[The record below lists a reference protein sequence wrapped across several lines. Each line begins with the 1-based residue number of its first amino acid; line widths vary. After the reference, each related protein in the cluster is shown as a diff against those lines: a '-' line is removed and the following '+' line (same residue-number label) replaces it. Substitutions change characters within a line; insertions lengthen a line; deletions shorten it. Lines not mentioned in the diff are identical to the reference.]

1 MLYPLSYEGVVICE
15 SLFSHNI
22 RLILGLKNYLI
33 ITHSKNLTIMLTK
46 IIFYSAILLIAFFGY
61 RILSAAPNTPKIGTR
76 APDFNLP
83 DATGVIV
90 SLTHLQGSWVVLY
103 FYPKDDTP
111 GCTKEACSFR
121 DDMHKLEKLNAKVIG
136 VSVDDGKSHADFAK
150 KYSLPFPLLT
160 DTDGLVAN
168 KYGALTNLGVTKI
181 AKRYTFLID
190 PDGVLRKTY
199 LSVDTSKHSQQIID
213 DLIALTETKTS

>member
-1 MLYPLSYEGVVICE
+1 MFVHTKVK
-15 SLFSHNI
+15 F
-22 RLILGLKNYLI
+22 ILN
-33 ITHSKNLTIMLTK
+33 IMLMK
-46 IIFYSAILLIAFFGY
+46 IIFLCVILLIAFLGY
-61 RILSAAPNTPKIGTR
+61 RSYSMAGNIPKTESK

-83 DATGVIV
+83 DAKGSMI
-90 SLTHLQGSWVVLY
+90 SLASLQGNWVVLY

-121 DDMHKLEKLNAKVIG
+121 DDLHKLEKLNAKVIG
-136 VSVDDGKSHADFAK
+136 VSVDDGESHADFAK

-160 DTDGLVAN
+160 DTDGLVAK

-190 PDGVLRKTY
+190 PNGVLKKSY

-213 DLIALTETKTS
+213 DLVALTETKAS

>member
-1 MLYPLSYEGVVICE
+1 
-15 SLFSHNI
+15 
-22 RLILGLKNYLI
+22 
-33 ITHSKNLTIMLTK
+33 MLTK
-46 IIFYSAILLIAFFGY
+46 IIFYCALLLIAFLGY
-61 RILSAAPNTPKIGTR
+61 RSFIATPNTPKLGTK
-76 APDFNLP
+76 APDFTLP
-83 DATGVIV
+83 DATGNML

-136 VSVDDGKSHADFAK
+136 ISVDDGKSHADFAK

-160 DTDGLVAN
+160 DADGLVAS
-168 KYGALTNLGVTKI
+168 KYGALTNLGVTKM
-181 AKRYTFLID
+181 AKRYTFLIG

-213 DLIALTETKTS
+213 DLMALTETKTN

>member
-1 MLYPLSYEGVVICE
+1 ML
-15 SLFSHNI
+15 
-22 RLILGLKNYLI
+22 
-33 ITHSKNLTIMLTK
+33 MK
-46 IIFYSAILLIAFFGY
+46 IIFYSALLLIAFVGY
-61 RILSAAPNTPKIGTR
+61 RSYSASSVPKSGTK

-83 DATGVIV
+83 DANGEIV
-90 SLTHLQGSWVVLY
+90 SLTQLQGNWVVLY

-136 VSVDDGKSHADFAK
+136 VSVDDGKSHAEFAK
-150 KYSLPFPLLT
+150 KYSLPFPLLS
-160 DTDGLVAN
+160 DEDGLVAK
-168 KYGALTNLGVTKI
+168 KYGALTNLGVAKI

-190 PDGVLRKTY
+190 PNGVLRKTY

-213 DLIALTETKTS
+213 DLVALTEAKPG

>member
-1 MLYPLSYEGVVICE
+1 
-15 SLFSHNI
+15 
-22 RLILGLKNYLI
+22 
-33 ITHSKNLTIMLTK
+33 MLTK
-46 IIFYSAILLIAFFGY
+46 IIFYSVLLLIAFLGY
-61 RILSAAPNTPKIGTR
+61 RSFSATPNTPKLGTK

-83 DATGVIV
+83 DANGEMV
-90 SLTHLQGSWVVLY
+90 SLTNLQGSWVVLY

-121 DDMHKLEKLNAKVIG
+121 DDMYKLEKLNATVIG
-136 VSVDDGKSHADFAK
+136 VSIDDGKSHADFAK

-160 DTDGLVAN
+160 DADGLVAK
-168 KYGALTNLGVTKI
+168 KYGALTNLGVMKI

-213 DLIALTETKTS
+213 DLTRLI